1 MPLLVFFYFFYAKHS
16 RNTHTHVNDP
26 VYPLKFHQF
35 RQGFFHYD
43 ILIGL
48 IFIAYVYSSC
58 PFFFL
63 YSTVMLSSC
72 LSSPPVRLSR
82 IDRSHPS
89 LQTTVPGSCTT
100 KSARIS
106 PVIFVPGAQRKPA
119 PLPCDVNWAG
129 ERDSSLQI
137 RVVFTVRH
145 RNIPPRPAR

>member
-1 MPLLVFFYFFYAKHS
+1 MTNKYINAITRIKNYSFFAKHS
-16 RNTHTHVNDP
+16 RNTLTHVNDP

-82 IDRSHPS
+82 IDRSHPT

-106 PVIFVPGAQRKPA
+106 PVIFVTGPMPGALSKPA
-119 PLPCDVNWAG
+119 LY
-129 ERDSSLQI
+129 
-137 RVVFTVRH
+137 RVM
-145 RNIPPRPAR
+145 